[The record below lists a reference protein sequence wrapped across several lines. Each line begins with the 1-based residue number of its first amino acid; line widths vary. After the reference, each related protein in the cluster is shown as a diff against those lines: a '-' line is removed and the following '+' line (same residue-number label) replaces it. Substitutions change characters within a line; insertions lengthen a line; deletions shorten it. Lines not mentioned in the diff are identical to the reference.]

1 VTLGPGSDPARYR
14 YGAVFLLTLALLV
27 FVIVAPAA
35 DWSRAVALLLEG
47 AALVVAV
54 ATSRAR
60 SDVRR
65 TRAAA
70 LTVIGAL
77 VVATVAAGLVPV
89 WGTLAL
95 GGVLAVAIPL
105 TLVRGLVRL
114 VGTAGATLQ
123 AVAGALSIYLL
134 IGLVFAWVIGLV
146 AHVDDAPY
154 FAGGTD
160 GTEGERAYYS
170 LAVLTTTG
178 FGDFTAA
185 QPLGRALAVVEML
198 VGQLYLVTV
207 IGILIGNLA
216 QRRAGSDA
224 TAGDAARGAAGDSA

>member
-1 VTLGPGSDPARYR
+1 VSRPAADPARYR

-27 FVIVAPAA
+27 FVIVAPPA
-35 DWSRAVALLLEG
+35 DWSRAVALLLES

-65 TRAAA
+65 ARAVALAA
-70 LTVIGAL
+70 IGGLA
-77 VVATVAAGLVPV
+77 VAAVATGLVPA
-89 WGTLAL
+89 WATLAL
-95 GGVLAVAIPL
+95 SGVLAAAIPL

-114 VGTAGATLQ
+114 VGTSGATLQ
-123 AVAGALSIYLL
+123 AVAGALTIYLL
-134 IGLVFAWVIGLV
+134 IGLVFAWVIGFV
-146 AHVDDAPY
+146 VHVDDAPY

-160 GTEGERAYYS
+160 GTEGERVYYS
-170 LAVLTTTG
+170 LAVMTTTG
-178 FGDFTAA
+178 FGDFTAG

-207 IGILIGNLA
+207 IGVLVGSMA
-216 QRRAGSDA
+216 QRRG
-224 TAGDAARGAAGDSA
+224 

>member
-1 VTLGPGSDPARYR
+1 MPRPTPDPARYR
-14 YGAVFLLTLALLV
+14 YAAVFLLTLALLV

-35 DWSRAVALLLEG
+35 DWSRAVALLLES

-60 SDVRR
+60 SEVRR
-65 TRAAA
+65 ARATTLAA
-70 LTVIGAL
+70 IGGL
-77 VVATVAAGLVPV
+77 GVAAVAAGLVPV
-89 WGTLAL
+89 WVTLAL
-95 GGVLAVAIPL
+95 SGVLAVAIPL
-105 TLVRGLVRL
+105 SLVRGLVRL

-123 AVAGALSIYLL
+123 AVAGALTIYLL
-134 IGLVFAWVIGLV
+134 IGLVFAWVIGFV
-146 AHVDDAPY
+146 THVDGAPY

-170 LAVLTTTG
+170 LTVLTTTG

-207 IGILIGNLA
+207 IGVLVGSMA
-216 QRRAGSDA
+216 QRRA
-224 TAGDAARGAAGDSA
+224 

>member
-1 VTLGPGSDPARYR
+1 VPRPSSDSARHR

-35 DWSRAVALLLEG
+35 NWSRAVGLLLES

-60 SDVRR
+60 SEVRR
-65 TRAAA
+65 IRAVTLA
-70 LTVIGAL
+70 VSG
-77 VVATVAAGLVPV
+77 VVVVTGVAAGLVPV
-89 WGTLAL
+89 WATLAL
-95 GGVLAVAIPL
+95 SGALAVAIPL
-105 TLVRGLVRL
+105 SMVRGLVRL
-114 VGTAGATLQ
+114 VGTSGATLQ
-123 AVAGALSIYLL
+123 AVAGALTIYLL
-134 IGLVFAWVIGLV
+134 IGLMFAWVIGFV
-146 AHVDDAPY
+146 IHVDGAPY

-170 LAVLTTTG
+170 LSVMTTTG

-207 IGILIGNLA
+207 IGVLVGSMA
-216 QRRAGSDA
+216 QRRA
-224 TAGDAARGAAGDSA
+224 